1 MAQQAAS
8 VFVKSLRRR
17 NDLEGTEP
25 PRLRKGG
32 LGDSDVTIFEYRNRW
47 LGDLPMTYKSWGP
60 R

>member
-25 PRLRKGG
+25 PRLRQGG
-32 LGDSDVTIFEYRNRW
+32 LGDSDVTIFEYRNR
-47 LGDLPMTYKSWGP
+47 
-60 R
+60 